1 MAKYECDSCGMSVNT
16 SCGNCDADLVNGSLE
31 LEDGSSVQIAEC
43 PEGCGKIKS
52 PLCCGEDMSCSI

>member
-1 MAKYECDSCGMSVNT
+1 MAKYECNSCGMSVNT

-43 PEGCGKIKS
+43 LMDVEKLNHHFVVAKI
-52 PLCCGEDMSCSI
+52 

>member
-1 MAKYECDSCGMSVNT
+1 MAKYECNSCGMSVNT
-16 SCGNCDADLVNGSLE
+16 SCGNCDTDLVNGSLE

-52 PLCCGEDMSCSI
+52 PLC